1 MSGHWEHFTHDADI
15 GVRGIGATRAEAFEQ
30 AALAMTAVVVDPDSV
45 EPKEPVRIECE
56 AVDDELLLTEWLNR
70 IVYEMSTRHMLFSRF
85 AVSLDGLCLHGMAWG
100 EAVDRVRHQPAV
112 EIKGATLTSL
122 RVAPEDGHWMA
133 QTVVD
138 V

>member
-1 MSGHWEHFTHDADI
+1 MSGRWEHFTHDADI

-30 AALAMTAVVVDPDSV
+30 AALAMTAVVADPDSV
-45 EPKEPVRIECE
+45 EPKESVSIECE

-70 IVYEMSTRHMLFSRF
+70 IVFEMSTRRMLFSRF
-85 AVSLDGLCLHGMAWG
+85 SVRLDGLRLRGTAWG

-112 EIKGATLTSL
+112 EIKGATFTALH
-122 RVAPEDGHWMA
+122 VAPEDGNWMA